1 MGFRHDVPHRKRPEL
16 SARHPVHVTLRVR
29 KLFPDL
35 RTRDWYKRVHKVLG
49 RYLGREEFRVVHASI
64 QNTHLHFLVE
74 AADRTALSRGM
85 QSLTINL
92 ARSLNGTGCG
102 QVFPRRYHATQITT
116 PRQARNALSYVL
128 NNWRRH
134 RQDMDCQGQI
144 HRSPVDPFS
153 TGFSFTGWTLSH
165 SHAYP
170 DGYSPLPSSPPQTDL
185 LLFEW
190 RCHGRLDPFQCPGR
204 SVGDPRSA
212 VLLGARSPSS
222 SSAVLPIEKKKSSLQ

>member
-1 MGFRHDVPHRKRPEL
+1 MLAMERKHGGRRAGAGRPRMGFRRDVPHRRRPEL

-29 KLFPDL
+29 EKFPEL

-49 RYLGREEFRVVHASI
+49 RYLGRDDFRVVHVSI
-64 QNTHLHFLVE
+64 QNTHLHLLVE
-74 AADRTALSRGM
+74 AADRTALTRGM

-134 RQDMDCQGQI
+134 KQDMDCRGRFY
-144 HRSPVDPFS
+144 RSPIDPFS
-153 TGFSFTGWTLSH
+153 TGFSFTGWMQT
-165 SHAYP
+165 P
-170 DGYSPLPSSPPQTDL
+170 DQAQPAGYAPLPVSPPRTSL

-190 RCHGRLDPFQCPGR
+190 KRHGRLDPFHCPG
-204 SVGDPRSA
+204 
-212 VLLGARSPSS
+212 
-222 SSAVLPIEKKKSSLQ
+222 PIGR